1 MCKRGP
7 PSRHFWL
14 SLLIACFE
22 LVWAGLIEDTST
34 TTPVSGTSRGIV
46 VCSGEGEMFIETI
59 AMIEHTRFRSQ
70 SNLPITVAHCSEL
83 SKDSVAILKSV
94 DNVNVIDLCGSE
106 YGQFSSLRPRLKGFF
121 CKPAALIASPYTHTI
136 LADTDVVWFQK
147 PELLFDSPRYVKTG
161 TLFFRDRWTQT
172 KNKLTL
178 TRATHQ
184 ASEVLNFV
192 RAGALKVKHNFQD
205 SSPVTGMT
213 TNSSRSIGI
222 GRIGKRFEDS
232 IRIEQT
238 PSMDNGN
245 GRQVPPRK
253 FQHKQSPGFALK
265 SHRDRDRPP
274 KRATPNTIRTLVETN
289 TGSTLIREQT
299 QTSPRSVT
307 ANLTLQTER
316 KRRRAV
322 HVLEPKQLAETNAF
336 WRHLAF
342 GKGFTPDHWQVKV

>member
-1 MCKRGP
+1 
-7 PSRHFWL
+7 
-14 SLLIACFE
+14 
-22 LVWAGLIEDTST
+22 
-34 TTPVSGTSRGIV
+34 
-46 VCSGEGEMFIETI
+46 MFIETI

-94 DNVNVIDLCGSE
+94 DNVNVIDLCGAD

-147 PELLFDSPRYVKTG
+147 PELLFDSPRYVNTG

-184 ASEVLNFV
+184 ASDVLNFV
-192 RAGALKVKHNFQD
+192 RAGALKVKHHFQD
-205 SSPVTGMT
+205 SSSVAGMT
-213 TNSSRSIGI
+213 TNASRSIGA
-222 GRIGKRFEDS
+222 GRTGKRFEDS
-232 IRIEQT
+232 IRIEPPT
-238 PSMDNGN
+238 MDNGN

-253 FQHKQSPGFALK
+253 FPHKQSPGFAQK
-265 SHRDRDRPP
+265 PHRDRDRPP
-274 KRATPNTIRTLVETN
+274 KRAATNQRRRTLIETHTSSN
-289 TGSTLIREQT
+289 LIREQT
-299 QTSPRSVT
+299 HSSPRGVA
-307 ANLTLQTER
+307 ANLTSQIER
-316 KRRRAV
+316 RRRRAV

-336 WRHLAF
+336 WRHLAS
-342 GKGFTPDHWQVKV
+342 GKGFTPDHWQVEAALYCTLCMILLIFYGIAQCIAC